1 VTPISI
7 IIPVLDEAKALA
19 QHLPALQQWQSE
31 GHEVIVVDGGSQDDS
46 VAVAAEFA
54 DRIVH
59 APAGRASQM
68 NAGARLAYG
77 DLLLFLHIDTQ
88 LPEEGMRQL
97 QQVSAT
103 EGVGWGRFDIR
114 LSGRAPAL
122 RIIER
127 AINWRSW
134 ASGVATGD
142 QAIFVDRRLF
152 MALGGYQSIPLME
165 DVELSKRL
173 RKVCRPLCIRHQAV
187 TSSRRWEQGG
197 ILKTTALMWWLRWR
211 YFVGA
216 SPAILHRRY
225 YPDRYRPENE
235 SRVSTR
241 LLLFAKVPERGNVKT
256 RIQPMLG
263 VDGAM
268 DLHQRL
274 IRYTWRRLAGSQGAL
289 GIRSELW
296 ASGIG
301 GDTFFAALKPTP
313 YLAIQ
318 TGQDL
323 GERMWSAASHALET
337 AQYVVIVGA
346 DCPSVDLD
354 YVQEAVTALKRG
366 VPVVLGPADD
376 GGYVLLGVR
385 RPLIPEMFSDIPWGS
400 DQVLKRTRS
409 RLREQGVGWQELSPR
424 WDVDRPE
431 DLKRL
436 AELPQWAD
444 SAN

>member
-1 VTPISI
+1 MTPISI
-7 IIPVLDEAKALA
+7 IIPVLDEADALSR
-19 QHLPALQQWQSE
+19 HLPKLQQWQAQ
-31 GHEVIVVDGGSQDDS
+31 GHEVIVVDGGSRDDS

-88 LPEEGMRQL
+88 LPEAGMQYL
-97 QQVSAT
+97 QETSAS
-103 EGVGWGRFDIR
+103 EGVGWGRFDIK
-114 LSGRAPAL
+114 LSGRSPVF
-122 RIIER
+122 RVIER

-134 ASGVATGD
+134 ASGIATGD

-152 MALGGYQSIPLME
+152 MALGGYQAIPLME
-165 DVELSKRL
+165 DIEISQRL
-173 RKVCRPLCIRHQAV
+173 RKVCRPLCIRHKAL
-187 TSSRRWEQGG
+187 TSSRRWEMHG
-197 ILKTTALMWWLRWR
+197 IIKTTVLMWWLRWR

-216 SPAILHRRY
+216 SPQVLHRRY
-225 YPDRYRPENE
+225 YPDHYRSDKAPG
-235 SRVSTR
+235 VTTR
-241 LLLFAKVPERGNVKT
+241 LLLFAKVPERGRVKT
-256 RIQPMLG
+256 RIQPLLG
-263 VDGAM
+263 EDGAL
-268 DLHQRL
+268 DLHKRL
-274 IRYTWRRLAGSQGAL
+274 IRYTWQRLTTSQGML

-296 ASGIG
+296 SSGVG
-301 GDTFFAALKPTP
+301 GDAFFAALQPTP
-313 YLAIQ
+313 FLAIQ
-318 TGQDL
+318 AGQDL

-385 RPLIPEMFSDIPWGS
+385 KPLIPEMFSDIPWGT
-400 DQVLKRTRS
+400 DQVLKRTRT
-409 RLREQGVGWQELSPR
+409 RLREKGVGWQELSPR

-436 AELPQWAD
+436 AELPRWAD

>member
-1 VTPISI
+1 MTQISI
-7 IIPVLDEAKALA
+7 IIPVLDEAEALA
-19 QHLPALQQWQSE
+19 AHLPALQQWQSE
-31 GHEVIVVDGGSQDDS
+31 GHEVIVVDGGSRDDS
-46 VAVAAEFA
+46 VAVAAEYA

-88 LPEEGMRQL
+88 LPEAGIRQL
-97 QQVSAT
+97 VAISTSQ
-103 EGVGWGRFDIR
+103 GVGWGRFDIQ
-114 LSGRAPAL
+114 LSGRAAIF
-122 RIIER
+122 RIIEQ

-152 MALGGYQSIPLME
+152 MALGGYQAIPLME

-173 RKVCRPLCIRHQAV
+173 LKVCRPLCIRHRAQ
-187 TSSRRWEQGG
+187 TSSRRWEKGG
-197 ILKTTALMWWLRWR
+197 VIKTTVLMWWLRWR

-216 SPAILHRRY
+216 SPEVLHRRY
-225 YPDRYRPENE
+225 YPERYRPENE
-235 SRVSTR
+235 SSVSTR
-241 LLLFAKVPERGNVKT
+241 LLLFAKVPERGQVKT
-256 RIQPMLG
+256 RLQPMLG

-274 IRYTWRRLAGSQGAL
+274 IRYTWQRLAASQGTL

-296 ASGIG
+296 ASGVG
-301 GDTFFAALKPTP
+301 GDMFFAGLNPTP
-313 YLAIQ
+313 FLAIQ
-318 TGQDL
+318 TGRDL
-323 GERMWSAASHALET
+323 GERMWSAASHALES
-337 AQYVVIVGA
+337 AQYVIIVGA
-346 DCPSVDLD
+346 DCPSVDLN

-385 RPLIPEMFSDIPWGS
+385 KPLVPEMFSDIPWGT
-400 DQVLKRTRS
+400 DQVLIRTRS
-409 RLREQGVGWQELSPR
+409 RLREQGIGWQELSPR

-436 AELPQWAD
+436 ADLPDWAG
-444 SAN
+444 SGH

>member
-1 VTPISI
+1 MTPISI
-7 IIPVLDEAKALA
+7 IIPVLDEAEALSRY
-19 QHLPALQQWQSE
+19 LPALQQWQSQ
-31 GHEVIVVDGGSQDDS
+31 GHEVIVVDGGSRDDS
-46 VAVAAEFA
+46 VAVAAEYA

-59 APAGRASQM
+59 APAGRANQM

-88 LPEEGMRQL
+88 LPEAGMEYL
-97 QQVSAT
+97 QQISASQ
-103 EGVGWGRFDIR
+103 GVGWGRFDIK
-114 LSGRAPAL
+114 LTGRSLAF
-122 RIIER
+122 RVIER

-134 ASGVATGD
+134 ASGIATGD
-142 QAIFVDRRLF
+142 QGIFVDRRLF

-165 DVELSKRL
+165 DVELSQRL
-173 RKVCRPLCIRHQAV
+173 RKVCRPLCIPHKAV
-187 TSSRRWEQGG
+187 TSSRRWETHG
-197 ILKTTALMWWLRWR
+197 IIKTTVLMWWLRWR

-216 SPAILHRRY
+216 SPKVLHRRY
-225 YPDRYRPENE
+225 YPEHYRPENE
-235 SRVSTR
+235 PSVTTR

-256 RIQPMLG
+256 RIQPLLG
-263 VDGAM
+263 EDGAM

-274 IRYTWRRLAGSQGAL
+274 IRYTWKRLSASQGTL
-289 GIRSELW
+289 GIRPELW
-296 ASGIG
+296 ASGVG

-323 GERMWSAASHALET
+323 GERMWSAASHALAT

-346 DCPSVDLD
+346 DCPSVDLA

-366 VPVVLGPADD
+366 VPVVLGPAID

-385 RPLIPEMFSDIPWGS
+385 KPLVPEMFSDIPWGT
-400 DQVLKRTRS
+400 DQVLKQTRS
-409 RLREQGVGWQELSPR
+409 RLREQGIGWQELSPR

-436 AELPQWAD
+436 AELPRWAD